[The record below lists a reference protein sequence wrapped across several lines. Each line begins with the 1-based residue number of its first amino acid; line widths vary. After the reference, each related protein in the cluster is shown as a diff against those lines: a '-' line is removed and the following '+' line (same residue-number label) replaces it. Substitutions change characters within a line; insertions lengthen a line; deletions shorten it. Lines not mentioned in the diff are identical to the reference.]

1 MTAEELARIALQLAE
16 QGQDLA
22 WVSVVETRGSTPRH
36 SGAQM
41 LVTADGRARG
51 TIGGGP
57 LEASAIQQALEVL
70 KCKQSRVA
78 EFDLSNREAGESGMI
93 CGGRVSLLIEY
104 VAAGSP
110 AWLELLHAL
119 VVLASERRRGW
130 LVSVLPPAEEPVAG
144 QEGREVKILGRCLVD
159 DRGEVYGEPAVPADI
174 LRELA
179 RKGGSADQL
188 LAQGP
193 DRIYLQPVGPRE
205 VLYIFGAGHCGQSLA
220 TVADLVGFATVVVD
234 DRKEFASPER
244 FPRAE
249 RLVIPE
255 SFDQALA
262 DLPIDEES
270 YLVIMTRGH
279 VHDKTVLAQALRTP
293 AAYIGMIG
301 SRKKVAQTFRE
312 LEQEG
317 TPAEALARVHAPIG
331 LDIGSETP
339 EEIAV
344 SIVAE
349 LIQERARRHRTHT

>member
-1 MTAEELARIALQLAE
+1 
-16 QGQDLA
+16 
-22 WVSVVETRGSTPRH
+22 
-36 SGAQM
+36 M
-41 LVTADGRARG
+41 LVTADGRAHG

-57 LEASAIQQALEVL
+57 LEASAIQQAFDVL
-70 KCKQSRVA
+70 RCKHSRVV

-110 AWLELLHAL
+110 ASLKLLRAL
-119 VVLASERRRGW
+119 VNLVSERRKGW
-130 LVSVLPPAEEPVAG
+130 LVTMLPPADEPVAD
-144 QEGREVKILGRCLVD
+144 QEGKEVKMVGRCLVD
-159 DRGEVYGEPAVPADI
+159 DQGEVYGEPVAPPYA
-174 LRELA
+174 LQELV
-179 RKGGSADQL
+179 RKGGSTDQL
-188 LAQGP
+188 LAQGSG
-193 DRIYLQPVGPRE
+193 RLYLQPVGPRE

-301 SRKKVAQTFRE
+301 SKKKVAQTFRE

-349 LIQERARRHRTHT
+349 LIQERARRRRTRT